1 MENYHCTGIVGKF
14 FHLTGLFVNKNVSI
28 FILYRGKH
36 TIVGL
41 LVYTLQFLQEKLKFS
56 LVVWV
61 KQLSVMVGG
70 DFFQNETKVL
80 HSQPGFHT
88 CGGLGH

>member
-56 LVVWV
+56 LVVWGETIV
-61 KQLSVMVGG
+61 CHGRRG
-70 DFFQNETKVL
+70 FFPK
-80 HSQPGFHT
+80 
-88 CGGLGH
+88 